1 VGRILP
7 AEPADEII
15 KLFSA
20 FLQADLVNR
29 ISMVDQLPGEVVTPP
44 GCGHTAS
51 CSGLWWRLVNN
62 VDGTAD
68 QALIIPLLF
77 KIGL

>member
-1 VGRILP
+1 MLP

-20 FLQADLVNR
+20 FLQADLMNR
-29 ISMVDQLPGEVVTPP
+29 II
-44 GCGHTAS
+44 
-51 CSGLWWRLVNN
+51 R
-62 VDGTAD
+62 AD
-68 QALIIPLLF
+68 QGLIIPLLF